1 MMVKKLFFV
10 LSLILLL
17 FLSQV
22 DAQPQYPRV
31 SQGASVSQMIGITN
45 VTVTYHRPGVKG
57 RLIWGEVVPF
67 GELWRAGA
75 NEATTIEFST
85 DVLIEGTK
93 IPAGKYSFF
102 ILLKENSKSAMLIL
116 NKNVNLWGTSD
127 YNKEEDILRLEVKP
141 EYLEHE
147 EWLIYTFE
155 NIKKDFS
162 ALRMHWED
170 FAVSLP
176 ITVET
181 DKLVLEGARKA
192 KGWKEKMNAAK
203 YCLENDV
210 ALEEGSKWID
220 ESVSEE
226 RNYWNL
232 SLQAQYQAE
241 KGKKDTAIKTMQEAL
256 SLGEKMER
264 KPYNLDDM
272 KESLKNWEAK

>member
-1 MMVKKLFFV
+1 MVKKLFFV

-17 FLSQV
+17 SLSQV

-67 GELWRAGA
+67 DELWRAGA

-127 YNKEEDILRLEVKP
+127 YNKEEDILRLDVKP

-210 ALEEGSKWID
+210 ALDEGSKWID

-264 KPYNLDDM
+264 KPFNLDDM